1 MRTQRRI
8 RLWRLVFEQAKA
20 RAAKIVRDPKELRR
34 LVEEA
39 IRKMGSR
46 KDIAG
51 EILDNL
57 RSSCRLISAWASG
70 AYRDVS
76 LETVIL
82 LIAAVIYFLMP
93 IDAIPDVI
101 PVVGFMDDIAV
112 IGFVIAS
119 VRGEIEKF
127 RQWVKRAS
135 VPISD
140 KFFGE

>member
-1 MRTQRRI
+1 M
-8 RLWRLVFEQAKA
+8 K
-20 RAAKIVRDPKELRR
+20 KIL
-34 LVEEA
+34 L
-39 IRKMGSR
+39 IF
-46 KDIAG
+46 
-51 EILDNL
+51 
-57 RSSCRLISAWASG
+57 SS
-70 AYRDVS
+70 
-76 LETVIL
+76 VIL